1 MWRLLKIAAVAA
13 TATAAATAIDAAPYT
28 VCAGEE
34 WIPLEIHRDIDA
46 GSALDFSLLGFTD
59 APAGKYGWLK
69 NAGGH
74 FEFEKLPG
82 RPQRFYGVNL
92 CGTGNFPD
100 HALADVLV
108 ARFKRLGY
116 NAIRL
121 HHHDGGMVKGGA
133 DGLALDPVAMDRFD
147 YLVAAAIREG
157 LYVTTDLYVSRRV
170 EWRQIGV
177 DRDGVVDKQLFKALC
192 AVYEP
197 AYRNWA
203 AYAENFL
210 CHVNK
215 YTGRR
220 YADEPALALI
230 SLVNE
235 GGFFMGWKRGVRDD
249 PRILA
254 SWREWLAAKRAADPS
269 FAPDVPADSLPENFP
284 WDCSGIDPAVAMWT
298 GELEAKMAARMKA
311 HLRSLGAKA
320 LVTNGNSGPHYAA
333 LQLATDAYDY
343 IDDHFYVDHPAFPEK
358 PWSLPSKC
366 PNVNP
371 LAGDRPVPPS
381 FQAFV
386 RMLEKPFTVT
396 EWNFS
401 GPGRY
406 RGMGGILTGAM
417 AALQGW
423 DGMWRFA
430 YSHSRDALGDA
441 DVKSPGYFDLA
452 SDPLA
457 QAGERACM
465 CLFLRG
471 DMKPYGDGVALW
483 YTPESVESAVRNA
496 GPSWRDVAWSMRTGS
511 CLSPEGAGGLRTYR
525 REKAKDAAAG
535 LPSAGALRFDR
546 ERGSFAMET
555 PRTCGGFAPEGAI
568 AAGPLGVEV
577 AGAPATV
584 WVSSLDGADLPKS
597 RRILLTHATDVQ
609 GDGAKYADEWM
620 KTTLEWGTRPLARS
634 GSARIELE
642 LERPEKYAVFG
653 LSLSGARKER
663 IPVAVRDGRLCFEVR
678 TASPRGA
685 RMLYEI
691 VR

>member
-1 MWRLLKIAAVAA
+1 MAAAA
-13 TATAAATAIDAAPYT
+13 ATAAAMTLEAAPY
-28 VCAGEE
+28 VVRAGEE
-34 WIPLEIHRDIDA
+34 WIPLEIHRNIEP
-46 GSALDFSLLGFTD
+46 GSALDFSRLGFTD

-92 CGTGNFPD
+92 CGTANFPP
-100 HALADVLV
+100 HALADELV
-108 ARFKRLGY
+108 TRLKRLGY

-121 HHHDGGMVKGGA
+121 HHHDGGMVGA
-133 DGLALDPVAMDRFD
+133 DGLTLDPAAMDRFD
-147 YLVAAAIREG
+147 YLVAAAKREG
-157 LYVTTDLYVSRRV
+157 LYVAIDLYVSRRV
-170 EWRQIGV
+170 AWRQIGI
-177 DRDGVVDKQLFKALC
+177 DRDGVVDMQLFKALC

-197 AYRNWA
+197 AFQNWA
-203 AYAENFL
+203 RYAENFL
-210 CHVNK
+210 CHVNT

-220 YADEPALALI
+220 YADEPAMPFV

-254 SWREWLAAKRAADPS
+254 SWRAWLEAKRAEDPS
-269 FAPDVPADSLPENFP
+269 FAPDVSAESLPEKFP
-284 WDCSGIDPAVAMWT
+284 WTCRGIDPAVAMWT
-298 GELEAKMAARMKA
+298 GELEAGMASRMKA

-333 LQLATDAYDY
+333 LQLATGVYDY
-343 IDDHFYVDHPAFPEK
+343 VDDHFYVDHPEFPEK
-358 PWSLPSKC
+358 PWSLPSRC
-366 PNVNP
+366 PNENP
-371 LAGDRPVPPS
+371 LAGENPVPPS

-386 RMLEKPFTVT
+386 RMLEKPFTVS

-406 RGMGGILTGAM
+406 RGMGGILSGAM

-430 YSHSRDALGDA
+430 YSHSALGLGDT

-457 QAGERACM
+457 LAGERACM

-471 DMKPYGDGVALW
+471 DLEPYNNGVALL
-483 YTPESVESAVRNA
+483 YSPRSVESAVSNA
-496 GPSWRDVAWSMRTGS
+496 GPEWRNVAWSMRVGS
-511 CLSPEGAGGLRTYR
+511 CLSPEGARGLEIVE
-525 REKAKDAAAG
+525 REKAMILGRDA
-535 LPSAGALRFDR
+535 PSPGGALRFDR
-546 ERGSFAMET
+546 ERGSFTIET
-555 PRTCGGFAPEGAI
+555 PRTCGFFAPAGAI
-568 AAGPLGVEV
+568 KAGPLGADV

-584 WVSSLDGADLPKS
+584 WISSLDGAPLPKS

-609 GDGAKYADEWM
+609 GDGAKYADERM
-620 KTTLEWGTRPLARS
+620 KTTLQWGTRALARN
-634 GSARIELE
+634 GSAKIEIELHE
-642 LERPEKYAVFG
+642 PESYKVYA
-653 LSLSGARKER
+653 LAMSGARKER
-663 IPVAVRDGRLCFEVR
+663 IPATVKDGRLSFFAR
-678 TASPRGA
+678 TASPDGA
-685 RMLYEI
+685 RLFYEI
-691 VR
+691 VKS